1 MGPAIALVTLVFVCC
16 MVVVAAVVGAVVFGD
31 VPHELTGIHLV

>member
-1 MGPAIALVTLVFVCC
+1 
-16 MVVVAAVVGAVVFGD
+16 MVVVAAMVGAVVFGD